1 MDENT
6 KEVLQ
11 TLLFVVFLVITTQFM
26 TSRTPMADLLKG
38 IAVMLMIQVHILENF
53 ASNSIFNS
61 HGEKSTQI

>member
-1 MDENT
+1 
-6 KEVLQ
+6 
-11 TLLFVVFLVITTQFM
+11 M

>member
-1 MDENT
+1 
-6 KEVLQ
+6 
-11 TLLFVVFLVITTQFM
+11 M

-61 HGEKSTQI
+61 HGGKSTQI